1 LRICILAGAVFALLT
16 PNVRALVTETI
27 PTGPTV
33 GETMPAFALKD
44 QHGNQVSYSPEDGKG
59 RALILF
65 HRSASW

>member
-1 LRICILAGAVFALLT
+1 
-16 PNVRALVTETI
+16 VRALVTETI